1 MRSFINS
8 MSVVVLLVA
17 AGSTACAEE
26 SGFAI
31 DIGTILDNMPLSQR
45 IHESQHEGRQA
56 VSRIADNLEAI
67 YDTGCV
73 IEMPYIGKNRP
84 ESFPSR
90 ELDYVPLEVLPDTTL
105 DAFLDNSC
113 SEGQI
118 QWSRIHNAV
127 HVWPTA
133 LRRGKEE
140 YLDTVKV
147 SLDLEGASVL
157 EAVKAWALE
166 VNRNRDF
173 PGHGVKVT
181 HTSNNANRVKNET
194 PPSLLRAGAVTLNMT
209 DVTAREALCAIQG
222 ASREW
227 VTFVYFHKTN
237 RPDSLALHARL
248 KEALACSEVTPEE
261 RAALDAQED
270 LASVLVEPA
279 MAGEQR

>member
-1 MRSFINS
+1 MNPGI
-8 MSVVVLLVA
+8 
-17 AGSTACAEE
+17 TACAEE
-26 SGFAI
+26 SGSAI
-31 DIGTILDNMPLSQR
+31 DIGAILDNLPLSQR
-45 IHESQHEGRQA
+45 VHKSQHEGRQA
-56 VSRIADNLEAI
+56 LTSIADNLEAI

-73 IEMPYIGKNRP
+73 IEMPYVGKNRP
-84 ESFPSR
+84 EHFPSR
-90 ELDYVPLEVLPDTTL
+90 ELDFVPLEVLPDTTL
-105 DAFLDNSC
+105 DVFLDKSC

-118 QWSRIHNAV
+118 QWNRIHNAV

-133 LRRGKEE
+133 LRPGKEE

-147 SLDLEGASVL
+147 SLDLEGLSVL

-173 PGHGVKVT
+173 SGHGVKAA
-181 HTSNNANRVKNET
+181 HTSNNANRVKKET
-194 PPSLLRAGAVTLNMT
+194 PPSLLRAGAVTLSMT

-227 VTFVYFHKTN
+227 ATFVYFHKTN
-237 RPDSLALHARL
+237 GPDSLRLHARL
-248 KEALACSEVTPEE
+248 KEALACREVTPEE

-270 LASVLVEPA
+270 LKSLLVESA